1 MEAEALKNKVVE
13 ILDNKKGGDI
23 AVIDMGQKSSVT
35 DFFVIATGKNTTHVK
50 VLAEELEEKLEPE
63 GVFVKRKE
71 GINDARWVVLDY
83 GEVIVHIFNSDTRDF
98 YCLEKLWK

>member
-13 ILDNKKGGDI
+13 ILDNKNGGDI

-50 VLAEELEEKLEPE
+50 ALAEELEEKLEPE